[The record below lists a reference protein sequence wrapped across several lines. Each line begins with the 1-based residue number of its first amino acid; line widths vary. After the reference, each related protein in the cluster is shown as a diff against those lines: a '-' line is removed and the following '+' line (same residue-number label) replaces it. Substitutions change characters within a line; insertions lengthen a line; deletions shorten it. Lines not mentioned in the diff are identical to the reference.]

1 MKKLMIFSVVAM
13 GVILL
18 GNSPNIYARN
28 NKIKDNPGFAS
39 IHYQVT
45 VHPGWKLTHN
55 SCPSVVE
62 IVDGT
67 GMIIGL
73 SQLYQ
78 ADKTSYDFYEV
89 GPVTG
94 TRKAIV
100 VNAGGGTKED
110 VCMLISLW
118 ASKAGTFMNG
128 ETYGFNIYESPR
140 DVNVSGVPTVT
151 Q

>member
-1 MKKLMIFSVVAM
+1 MKKLIILSVVAM
-13 GVILL
+13 GIIIL
-18 GNSPNIYARN
+18 GMSPNSYAWN
-28 NKIKDNPGFAS
+28 NKIKEHNVFAS
-39 IHYQVT
+39 IHYQVN

-62 IVDGT
+62 IIDGT
-67 GMIIGL
+67 GMVIGL

-78 ADKTSYDFYEV
+78 GDKNTYDFYEM

-94 TRKAIV
+94 IRKAIV
-100 VNAGGGTKED
+100 VNAGGGTKDD

-118 ASKAGTFMNG
+118 ASKVGTFTNG

-140 DVNVSGVPTVT
+140 DVNALPPVS
-151 Q
+151 QQ